1 MNDQPESRLSEIQTD
16 WDGVRAAHASHD
28 STGQVLEA
36 RERILDQYFPCVKKY
51 ILGATYDPDL
61 AEDLAQEFAVRFVR
75 GDFRNVDPTQGR
87 FRDYLKRSL
96 RNLITD
102 HFRKPAEFKLRTSV
116 AAEVPDRASDAKL
129 ESLDE
134 EFQSNWRQQILH
146 NAWQSLRS
154 FEDSKGNWYYTVLRY
169 RAQNPDSR
177 SAEMSVA
184 LSEIVG
190 EAVTA
195 DWVRQ
200 KIHRARQ
207 KFAEILIAE
216 VRNSMQLK
224 DEELVQ
230 QELAELGLK
239 KYSHDATS

>member
-1 MNDQPESRLSEIQTD
+1 MNDQPESRLSKIQTD
-16 WDGVRAAHASHD
+16 WDGVRAAHASHNG
-28 STGQVLEA
+28 SGVELA
-36 RERILDQYFPCVKKY
+36 REKILDQYFPCVKKY

-75 GDFRNVDPTQGR
+75 GDFRNVDPAQGR

-102 HFRKPAEFKLRTSV
+102 HFRKPAEHKLRTSI
-116 AAEVPDRASDAKL
+116 AAEVPDRASDANFD
-129 ESLDE
+129 SLDA

-146 NAWQSLRS
+146 NAWECLRT
-154 FEDSKGNWYYTVLRY
+154 FEEARGNWYYTVLRH
-169 RAQNPDSR
+169 RAQNPESR
-177 SAEMSVA
+177 STEMSIA
-184 LSEIVG
+184 LSKIVG
-190 EAVTA
+190 ESVSAE
-195 DWVRQ
+195 WVRQ

-207 KFAEILIAE
+207 KFADILIAE
-216 VRNSMQLK
+216 VRDSMQLQ

-239 KYSHDATS
+239 KYSTDAS